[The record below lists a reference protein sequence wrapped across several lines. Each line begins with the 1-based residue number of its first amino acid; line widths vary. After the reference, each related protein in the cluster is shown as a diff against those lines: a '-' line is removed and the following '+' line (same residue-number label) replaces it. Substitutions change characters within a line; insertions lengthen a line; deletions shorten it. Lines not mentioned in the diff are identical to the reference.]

1 MFFFSKKM
9 KSDFNIMDN
18 FMWLREINRVNK
30 NQFFF
35 LTTKLSIRV
44 NRTWNLTFLKHLIV
58 LFLCQ
63 AIFFSWNITF
73 LFFFF
78 KKKTKKKRSYLKN
91 ESSSRW
97 YSKFLPRSMSV
108 TRCYSNSKRIEL
120 LNYKAL
126 STRIRFYYEKLTFY
140 RNKPITLRSN

>member
-1 MFFFSKKM
+1 M

-35 LTTKLSIRV
+35 LTTKLSTRV

-73 LFFFF
+73 LFFF
-78 KKKTKKKRSYLKN
+78 KKKNKEKTQLLKKWKLLEVIFKI
-91 ESSSRW
+91 
-97 YSKFLPRSMSV
+97 LPRSMSV

>member
-73 LFFFF
+73 LFFFL

-97 YSKFLPRSMSV
+97 YSKFYQDRCPYYVAIV
-108 TRCYSNSKRIEL
+108 TVNE
-120 LNYKAL
+120 LNYWIIKL
-126 STRIRFYYEKLTFY
+126 SQLGLGF
-140 RNKPITLRSN
+140 ITKSLLFIAINQ